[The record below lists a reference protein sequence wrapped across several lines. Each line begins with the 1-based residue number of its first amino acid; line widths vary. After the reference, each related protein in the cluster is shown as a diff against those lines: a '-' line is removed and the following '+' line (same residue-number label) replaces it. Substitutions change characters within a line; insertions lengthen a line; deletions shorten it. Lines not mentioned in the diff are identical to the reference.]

1 MLDSIPMTAE
11 HLGCRKHEDK
21 EVSVRAT
28 AVCLRHLPFKK
39 YFLNI
44 QINKKKNEWIKPHK
58 TWPKT
63 SKCLNMYWDFFP
75 FFKTLWKSKMP
86 ALFQDI
92 LGDMFL
98 PILIVITVWEVDSYS
113 KVRWLDRWTGYFPR
127 VSSQLFI
134 VLCNFD
140 LNWWSEMSNILLSQ
154 CNHQHKPLSTQTYG
168 LSVLSLFGYLYISF
182 LSEKLRPKIIS
193 EWVWEKKCA
202 QKVSV
207 ISWNILNTIF

>member
-1 MLDSIPMTAE
+1 MFFPPSLTPLLD
-11 HLGCRKHEDK
+11 
-21 EVSVRAT
+21 
-28 AVCLRHLPFKK
+28 VCLFYTSHPSG
-39 YFLNI
+39 
-44 QINKKKNEWIKPHK
+44 EWVWSGIH
-58 TWPKT
+58 TYT
-63 SKCLNMYWDFFP
+63 C
-75 FFKTLWKSKMP
+75 KMP

-98 PILIVITVWEVDSYS
+98 PILIVITVWKVDSFWNGMHYS

-168 LSVLSLFGYLYISF
+168 LSVRRLFGYLYISF

-202 QKVSV
+202 QKVSEY
-207 ISWNILNTIF
+207 FRR

>member
-1 MLDSIPMTAE
+1 MYLPLKALRYLFCFSLPSLTPLLD
-11 HLGCRKHEDK
+11 
-21 EVSVRAT
+21 
-28 AVCLRHLPFKK
+28 VCLFYTSHPSG
-39 YFLNI
+39 
-44 QINKKKNEWIKPHK
+44 EWVWSGIH
-58 TWPKT
+58 TYT
-63 SKCLNMYWDFFP
+63 C
-75 FFKTLWKSKMP
+75 KMP

-98 PILIVITVWEVDSYS
+98 PILIVITVWKVDSFWNGMHYS

-168 LSVLSLFGYLYISF
+168 LSVLRLFGYLYISF

-202 QKVSV
+202 QKVSEY
-207 ISWNILNTIF
+207 FRR